1 MASEG
6 ERSLVCVDNHLM
18 AERKRREKLNQRFI
32 ELSGLI
38 PGLKKLDKAS
48 LIEDAI
54 NYIKE
59 LEKKLNMKR
68 TSSNSANYQ
77 NESLS
82 RKTSPNIEVNMIE
95 KNVLVKV
102 HCEAGKG
109 VLAKM
114 LEEIEKLHLVL
125 SAVSTL
131 PFTASCICVT
141 VTAKF
146 EEGYS
151 MNVNE
156 LMKKLSSSF
165 INFL

>member
-1 MASEG
+1 M
-6 ERSLVCVDNHLM
+6 
-18 AERKRREKLNQRFI
+18 
-32 ELSGLI
+32 
-38 PGLKKLDKAS
+38 
-48 LIEDAI
+48 IEDAI

-68 TSSNSANYQ
+68 ASSNSANYQ

-109 VLAKM
+109 VLAKI

-125 SAVSTL
+125 SAVSTM

-141 VTAKF
+141 ITAKA
-146 EEGYS
+146 S
-151 MNVNE
+151 
-156 LMKKLSSSF
+156 
-165 INFL
+165 I